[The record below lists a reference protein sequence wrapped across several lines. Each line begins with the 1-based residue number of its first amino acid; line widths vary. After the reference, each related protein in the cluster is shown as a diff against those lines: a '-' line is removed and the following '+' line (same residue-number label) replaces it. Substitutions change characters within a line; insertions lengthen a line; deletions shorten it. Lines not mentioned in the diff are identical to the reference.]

1 MRKAVAFWSIRMG
14 APKADLGREM
24 TETASEF
31 EVVAIRDDQLTPWWR
46 VAAVGSMVA
55 FSLPTFITGLEI
67 YQGLTPWQTVI
78 ALIVGSLMIFAI
90 GSAMGGIGAQTRMS
104 SYLLTRIA
112 FGDYG
117 AGVVNFAFA
126 ISLLGWF
133 GININLFADAV
144 SGLSTTLFGGSP
156 SNLVL
161 SLIAAVCMTGVTFA
175 GFRAINLLATLMVP
189 VLGLVTVILIY
200 NAVSLQSVPELMAAE
215 KSATL
220 SIGEGISAI
229 VGAIIVGAIILPDVT
244 RFVRGWRGAI
254 GVTFISYMVVQ
265 LLVMSAASLAS
276 GATGSGDILEIMLQ
290 FGLGLGAFIIV
301 IAGSWV
307 LNALNLYST
316 VLSIKAT
323 FPKLHQ
329 AALILGLGIF
339 GAGAALLN
347 LLDFFVEFLIYL
359 SIVFIPVAGV
369 VIADYVMV
377 RRRDYKIDTLEN
389 NRKFAPKAFG
399 AWAIGAIASLIMY
412 YYPHLSPSGI
422 SAIDAIVLTA
432 ISYLALAWNDRAPA
446 ETQKEAEA

>member
-1 MRKAVAFWSIRMG
+1 
-14 APKADLGREM
+14 M
-24 TETASEF
+24 TDSASEF

-55 FSLPTFITGLEI
+55 FSLPTFITGLEV

-78 ALIVGSLMIFAI
+78 ALVVGSLMIFAI

-112 FGDYG
+112 FGDHG

-156 SNLVL
+156 SNLIL
-161 SLIAAVCMTGVTFA
+161 SLIAAACMTGVTFA

-189 VLGLVTVILIY
+189 VLAVVTVILIY
-200 NAVSLQSVPELMAAE
+200 NAVSLESLPDLMAAE
-215 KSATL
+215 KSAPL
-220 SIGEGISAI
+220 SVGEGISAI

-244 RFVRGWRGAI
+244 RFVRSWRGAI

-265 LLVMSAASLAS
+265 FLVMAAASVAS

-323 FPKLHQ
+323 FPKLNQ
-329 AALILGLGIF
+329 AALILGLGVF

-369 VIADYVMV
+369 VIADYVLV
-377 RRRDYKIDTLEN
+377 RRRAYKIETLED

-399 AWAIGAIASLIMY
+399 AWAIGAIASLMMY
-412 YYPHLSPSGI
+412 YYPNLSPSGI

-432 ISYLALAWNDRAPA
+432 ISYLALAWNDREPA
-446 ETQKEAEA
+446 TAQEQAEA